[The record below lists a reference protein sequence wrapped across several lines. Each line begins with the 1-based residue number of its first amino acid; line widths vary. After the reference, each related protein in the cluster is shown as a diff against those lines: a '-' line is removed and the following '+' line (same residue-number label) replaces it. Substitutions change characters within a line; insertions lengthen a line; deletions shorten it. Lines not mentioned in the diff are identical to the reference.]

1 MTTFFERVAR
11 LPLGWRLTGFFLAF
25 SLVGGAS
32 FLTFHGGGKSFT
44 MGYLFNLGHV
54 PLYGLL
60 AFQVL
65 LLQGP
70 HAPRRV
76 FNWALV
82 LLLILA
88 IGLADELH
96 QGFMA
101 GRTSSL
107 ADIGSD
113 LLGALIALNLARW
126 AATPGASRGEG
137 IHLILLCAF
146 AMFAWGFVPVFA
158 PLALPRFLQ

>member
-1 MTTFFERVAR
+1 MSTFFERVAR
-11 LPLGWRLTGFFLAF
+11 LPMAWRLAGFFFAF
-25 SLVGGAS
+25 SLVSGAS
-32 FLTFHGGGKSFT
+32 FLTFRGGGKSFSL
-44 MGYLFNLGHV
+44 GYLFNLGHV

-70 HAPRRV
+70 HAPRRA
-76 FNWALV
+76 FNWSLV
-82 LLLILA
+82 LLLILVT
-88 IGLADELH
+88 GLADEWH
-96 QGFMA
+96 QGFME

-126 AATPGASRGEG
+126 AATPGASRREG
-137 IHLILLCAF
+137 VHLLLLAAA
-146 AMFAWGFVPVFA
+146 AMLFWGFVPVFA
-158 PLALPRFLQ
+158 PVALPRFLP